1 MSFYNLSSYV
11 KYGLF
16 LQDIRDNN
24 PYDLIVF
31 ERKFQSDLDVL
42 KFNIKFLDQDDDSFS
57 KQINTY
63 LDNYSDVL
71 LILDESNSYDA
82 LGGLQLKGN
91 LTIINL
97 HVGISGLGNKNKLD
111 GNDISYLLNLGF
123 EVYEPRDMNNFTK
136 ILLTQGNKYLRLN
149 NNDLPQN
156 LMYFKDFAI
165 IDQKV
170 LESKNM
176 LSLVNN
182 GFSGF
187 DGAVVVSGSLLENA
201 IQALRISSEN
211 HGYSFDLFC
220 MSNLDIGLDND
231 LIESLKKHGFLI
243 IIVDQSYPNGY
254 QDYIRLKFKE
264 KGHESV
270 RIKFIYPEYDKLNT
284 VMEEY
289 KFEQVGLDGLSI
301 ANKIQNIMKS

>member
-24 PYDLIVF
+24 PYDVIVF
-31 ERKFQSDLDVL
+31 ERKFQSDLDIS
-42 KFNIKFLDQDDDSFS
+42 KFNIKFLDQDTDSFS
-57 KQINTY
+57 KQINNY

-71 LILDESNSYDA
+71 LVLDESNSYDA
-82 LGGLQLKGN
+82 LWWLQLKWN

-97 HVGISGLGNKNKLD
+97 HVGISWLGNKNKLD
-111 GNDISYLLNLGF
+111 WNDISYLLNLWF
-123 EVYEPRDMNNFTK
+123 EVYEPRDMNNFVK
-136 ILLTQGNKYLRLN
+136 ILLTQWNKYLRLN

-187 DGAVVVSGSLLENA
+187 DWAVLVSWSLLENA

-211 HGYSFDLFC
+211 NWYSFDLFC
-220 MSNLDIGLDND
+220 MSNLDVNLEND
-231 LIESLKKHGFLI
+231 LVESLKKHWFLI
-243 IIVDQSYPNGY
+243 IIVDQSYPNWY

-264 KGHESV
+264 KWYESI

-289 KFEQVGLDGLSI
+289 KFEQVWLDWLSL